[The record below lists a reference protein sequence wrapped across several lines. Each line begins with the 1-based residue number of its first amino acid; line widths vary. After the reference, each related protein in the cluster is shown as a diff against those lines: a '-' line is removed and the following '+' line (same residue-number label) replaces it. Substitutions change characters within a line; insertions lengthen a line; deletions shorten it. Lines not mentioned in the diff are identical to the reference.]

1 VTSTPGP
8 SQRSAASFLD
18 TSVGRIVA
26 AAVILAAG
34 LIALWQ
40 AGIIFTPDDAEVS
53 DGNTTIQLESADSSI
68 DTAPVSGRSVGLE
81 QGNVAP
87 DFEFS
92 AFDGQRMKLSDF
104 RGRPVFVN
112 FWATWCQPCRKE
124 LPAMDELL
132 RDYTDEGLAII
143 AVNNGERFEPARKF
157 MEDDMGVNLTALA
170 YDPGQDIVRR
180 YAVLGMPTSVFID
193 ANGIITQV
201 VRGELRR
208 VDMQAAIDLTIA
220 GAP

>member
-1 VTSTPGP
+1 VNSAPAPTPP
-8 SQRSAASFLD
+8 PTTSFLN
-18 TSVGRIVA
+18 TSLGRLA
-26 AAVILAAG
+26 AAVVILTIG
-34 LIALWQ
+34 IVALWQ
-40 AGIIFTPDDAEVS
+40 AGIIFTADDAEVS
-53 DGNTTIQLESADSSI
+53 DGDTTMQLEAADASF
-68 DTAPVSGRSVGLE
+68 DTAAPAGRRVGLE

-132 RDYTDEGLAII
+132 RDYSDEGLAII

-157 MEDDMGVNLTALA
+157 MDEDMGVNLTALA

-180 YAVLGMPTSVFID
+180 YAVIGMPTSFFID
-193 ANGIITQV
+193 ADGVITQV

-208 VDMQAAIDLTIA
+208 GDMQAAIDLTIA

>member
-1 VTSTPGP
+1 VNSTHQSPRP
-8 SQRSAASFLD
+8 PATSFLD
-18 TSVGRIVA
+18 SSLGRLA
-26 AAVILAAG
+26 AAVVILAIG
-34 LIALWQ
+34 VVALWQ

-53 DGNTTIQLESADSSI
+53 DGNTTIQLESADASI
-68 DTAPVSGRSVGLE
+68 DTATVPGRKVGIE

-132 RDYTDEGLAII
+132 REYSDDGLAII
-143 AVNNGERFEPARKF
+143 AVNNGERFEPAREF
-157 MEDDMGVNLTALA
+157 MEEDMGVNLTALA

-180 YAVLGMPTSVFID
+180 YSVLGMPTSFFID

-220 GAP
+220 GAR

>member
-1 VTSTPGP
+1 MNSTPQSP
-8 SQRSAASFLD
+8 RPTATSFLD
-18 TSVGRIVA
+18 TSLGRLA
-26 AAVILAAG
+26 AAVVILAIG
-34 LIALWQ
+34 VVALWQ

-53 DGNTTIQLESADSSI
+53 DGNTTIQLESADASL
-68 DTAPVSGRSVGLE
+68 DTVAPAGRKVGLE

-112 FWATWCQPCRKE
+112 FWATWCQPCRTE

-132 RDYTDEGLAII
+132 RDYSDEGLAII

-157 MEDDMGVNLTALA
+157 MEEDMGVNLTALA

-180 YAVLGMPTSVFID
+180 YAVLGMPTSFFID
-193 ANGIITQV
+193 ANGVITQV

-208 VDMQAAIDLTIA
+208 IDLQAASDLTIA